1 MDDLDQKLLS
11 ELQLSGFQ
19 KSESLA
25 ANLDIGG
32 RTIRRRIG
40 AMKSR
45 GIIKVI
51 AVPNPVLLG
60 YRAWAKVGVKV
71 LPSATEKVARDLVEH
86 PSIYFVASSFGKF
99 DFIIG
104 VYHDTVDELTAFVN
118 STLARIPGI
127 QSTETMVLISP
138 RKYYN
143 FSWPEPAIGTERRCE
158 HCHTLL
164 PLHDVDAIDREI
176 VGILTQGEMTPP
188 AIPLLRSRLDMAE
201 GTIRKRIKDM
211 LEHEVFRIEVAP
223 NPAILGYEVWATIGI
238 GITQRSAHEVINTII
253 KNPDVYLASTSI
265 GRFNVVIS
273 TRFHNLELF
282 TRFVNEELTK
292 IPGVS
297 SVESFLHTRPLKYHN
312 IKWMMTVPKETA

>member
-1 MDDLDQKLLS
+1 MDNLDQKLLS
-11 ELQLSGFQ
+11 ELQFRGFQ
-19 KSESLA
+19 KSEKLA
-25 ANLDIGG
+25 VDLDIGG

-40 AMKSR
+40 AMKSK

-60 YRAWAKVGVKV
+60 YKAWAKIGVKV
-71 LPSATEKVARDLVEH
+71 LPSSADLVARELVEN

-104 VYHDTVDELTAFVN
+104 VYFDTLERLTDFVN

-127 QSTETMVLISP
+127 QSTETMILIAP

-143 FSWPEPAIGTERRCE
+143 FSWPEPAIDLEKRCE
-158 HCHTLL
+158 HCHGLL
-164 PLHDVDAIDREI
+164 PAYEVDAIDRDI
-176 VGILTQGEMTPP
+176 VGILTQSGLTPP
-188 AIPLLRSRLDMAE
+188 AIPVLKARLDMAE
-201 GTIRKRIKDM
+201 GTIRKHIKEM

-223 NPAILGYEVWATIGI
+223 NPAVLEYEVWATIGI
-238 GITQRSAHEVINTII
+238 VITQRSAHELIDIII

-292 IPGVS
+292 IPGINA
-297 SVESFLHTRPLKYHN
+297 VESFLHTRPLKYHN
-312 IKWMMTVPKETA
+312 IKWSIK